1 MTKIENDLDKSK
13 SLREKQAKEFNK
25 QIENL
30 KSDHKKEVSIM
41 QNSKKNDDNKKHK
54 RFKISGLVVT

>member
-30 KSDHKKEVSIM
+30 KSEHKKEVSIP
-41 QNSKKNDDNKKHK
+41 
-54 RFKISGLVVT
+54 